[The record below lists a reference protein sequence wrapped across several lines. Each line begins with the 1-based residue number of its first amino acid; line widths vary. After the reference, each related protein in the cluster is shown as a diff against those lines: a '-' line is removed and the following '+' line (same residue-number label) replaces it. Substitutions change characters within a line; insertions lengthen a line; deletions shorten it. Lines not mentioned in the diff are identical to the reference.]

1 MIPEVRF
8 MKLGIYT
15 IEKTLYEG
23 KVKELV
29 AKSSTGE
36 ITVLPGHIPLVTRLL
51 AAPLKVVEEGGEEK
65 SIAINSGFLE
75 IQPDG
80 EVVILVDT
88 P

>member
-1 MIPEVRF
+1 MEHS

-23 KVKELV
+23 EVKELV

-36 ITVLPGHIPLVTRLL
+36 ITVLPGHIPLVSRLL
-51 AAPLKVVEEGGEEK
+51 AAPLKVVEEGGQEK
-65 SIAINSGFLE
+65 TIPVNAGFLE
-75 IQPDG
+75 IKPDG
-80 EVVILVDT
+80 EIVILVDT